1 MILMLEE
8 LFKTNRW
15 YLLSTK
21 SRSEMIARENLN
33 NQGHE
38 TFLPTLSL
46 NNKIAA
52 IFPGY
57 IFVKPRLEA
66 SYISI
71 KSTKGVKKFIKFG
84 DIFPSI
90 SESLIEFLRTRI
102 KHFETIARHQN
113 KYQKGQKVHIKRGTF
128 KDFEVIF
135 DTYDKD
141 KNVFI
146 LLKFLERTQRIK
158 LKESDIQ

>member
-1 MILMLEE
+1 MKE

-21 SRSEMIARENLN
+21 PRSEKIAYDNLN

-38 TFLPTLSL
+38 TFLPTLAQT
-46 NNKIAA
+46 NKPTCL
-52 IFPGY
+52 FPGY
-57 IFVKPRLEA
+57 IFVKPRPGS
-66 SYISI
+66 SYTSI
-71 KSTKGVKKFIKFG
+71 KSTKGVKQFIKFG
-84 DIFPSI
+84 DIFPGI

-102 KHFETIARHQN
+102 EHFETLAMHQK
-113 KYQKGQKVHIKRGTF
+113 KYRKGQVVYVENGPF
-128 KDFEVIF
+128 KNFEAVF
-135 DTYDKD
+135 DAFDRD

-158 LKESDIQ
+158 LRETDLN